1 VAIAASEDESLIG
14 SGYLLRFGGSIAA
27 ARFLSACELKWRRI
41 AAGGIAMKF
50 AICVFAVLWFLCGVA
65 GAWMLDDLN
74 ADHWKMIAKGPIT
87 LVRAANDTTI
97 SWPWD

>member
-1 VAIAASEDESLIG
+1 
-14 SGYLLRFGGSIAA
+14 
-27 ARFLSACELKWRRI
+27 
-41 AAGGIAMKF
+41 MKF

-65 GAWMLDDLN
+65 GAWMLEDLN